1 MVECYYCGGPHKPAA
16 RDNAERP
23 VCPRCASA
31 LLRACPAPL
40 FTPNTRA
47 AFEYPAR
54 RVVSLEDARAVDW
67 LLQRGGVK

>member
-1 MVECYYCGGPHKPAA
+1 
-16 RDNAERP
+16 
-23 VCPRCASA
+23 VCPRCAQA
-31 LLRACPAPL
+31 LLRLCPSPL

-54 RVVSLEDARAVDW
+54 RVVSLEEARAVDW